1 MKRIITVPVFCS
13 LFAAVLFAGC
23 GTDKAFVE
31 GLPRIMSFDVQK
43 YMGVWY
49 EVARFQHS
57 FEKDVQ
63 KTTATYT
70 LRPDGTV
77 DVVNAGVLI
86 SDPSKRSE
94 AKAVAHIV
102 EGDRL
107 GYLRVSFFRPF
118 YGDYRII
125 ALDEKNYQ
133 YALVTSSSRDYLWIL
148 SRTRTMDAAVYN
160 GLVETAKR
168 SGLDTSKLFQVPQE

>member
-1 MKRIITVPVFCS
+1 MKRNST
-13 LFAAVLFAGC
+13 AAVFFSLCAALFAGC
-23 GTDKAFVE
+23 SADRAFIE
-31 GLPRIMSFDVQK
+31 GLPRIASFDAQK

-63 KTTATYT
+63 KASATYT

-77 DVVNAGVLI
+77 DVVNAGVRI
-86 SDPSKRSE
+86 SDPAKRSE
-94 AKAVAHIV
+94 ARAVAHIV

-133 YALVTSSSRDYLWIL
+133 YALVTSSSKDYLWIL
-148 SRTRTMDAAVYN
+148 SRTKKMDPAVYN
-160 GLVETAKR
+160 RLVEIAKNA
-168 SGLDTSKLFQVPQE
+168 GLDTSKLFAVPQE